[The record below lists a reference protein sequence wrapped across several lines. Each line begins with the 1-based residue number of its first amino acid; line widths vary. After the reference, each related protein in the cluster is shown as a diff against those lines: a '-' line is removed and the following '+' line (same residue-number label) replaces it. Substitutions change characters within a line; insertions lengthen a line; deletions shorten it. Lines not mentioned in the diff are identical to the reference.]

1 MGQMIGIIIGIV
13 RKKYNLWAK
22 VDFFLRQSKCI
33 IEEGRPVCLL
43 KFLYLYASNVACSSL
58 FSLLPLPD
66 GFGQGES

>member
-13 RKKYNLWAK
+13 RKKDNLWAK

-43 KFLYLYASNVACSSL
+43 KFFYIYML
-58 FSLLPLPD
+58 
-66 GFGQGES
+66 QM

>member
-13 RKKYNLWAK
+13 RKKDNLWAK

-43 KFLYLYASNVACSSL
+43 KFFFYSFTL
-58 FSLLPLPD
+58 
-66 GFGQGES
+66 